1 MYGWMEFQR
10 LIKNSL
16 RTPVGSNE
24 NVDGE
29 IRCGKARRAVQ
40 LSLARNPNFSYYD
53 RLKIGDLL
61 MTHVIKRV
69 EQLGK
74 SILKIEVVDSGE
86 DSNKLIIYIEIS
98 RI

>member
-1 MYGWMEFQR
+1 M
-10 LIKNSL
+10 S
-16 RTPVGSNE
+16 VGSNE

-29 IRCGKARRAVQ
+29 PDAAK
-40 LSLARNPNFSYYD
+40 LNLLFNLLARNPNFSYYD
-53 RLKIGDLL
+53 RLKIDDLL

-69 EQLGK
+69 EQLGN

-86 DSNKLIIYIEIS
+86 DSNKLITYIEKS